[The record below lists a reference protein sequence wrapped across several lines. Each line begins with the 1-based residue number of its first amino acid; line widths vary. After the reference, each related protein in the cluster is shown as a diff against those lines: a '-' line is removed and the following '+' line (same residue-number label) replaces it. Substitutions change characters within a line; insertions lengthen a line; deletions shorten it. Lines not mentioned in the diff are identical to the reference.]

1 MVNGTIDLAQKLI
14 EVGASLDLQDSSG
27 RYFWFMYFNKISRYL
42 SMFLNL
48 STALQLAIVNGYS
61 DLATY
66 LVESG
71 ANLDLQ
77 DSNGRYVFKIQIS
90 FSIH

>member
-1 MVNGTIDLAQKLI
+1 MVNGNIDLAQKLI

-27 RYFWFMYFNKISRYL
+27 RYFWFMYFRKVFLLISGYF
-42 SMFLNL
+42 SLNS
-48 STALQLAIVNGYS
+48 STALQLAVVNGYS

-66 LVESG
+66 LIESG

-77 DSNGRYVFKIQIS
+77 DSNGR
-90 FSIH
+90 